1 MHWTIPELCLWFAS
15 SYLASLLRNHG
26 SRARGHRDPDRDGH
40 GHARAAADAGGH
52 MATAMPG
59 ASMPVAVAGCGSP
72 YLPAPFTPADLQ
84 PPHEGVPNP
93 NRMALNKK
101 VFSGFCCFTVLVFIG
116 FSIARA
122 AGGCGCPAGYE
133 ISNGEESSCDCE
145 GDIFNCEWKCYDACF
160 KG

>member
-1 MHWTIPELCLWFAS
+1 
-15 SYLASLLRNHG
+15 
-26 SRARGHRDPDRDGH
+26 
-40 GHARAAADAGGH
+40 
-52 MATAMPG
+52 
-59 ASMPVAVAGCGSP
+59 
-72 YLPAPFTPADLQ
+72 
-84 PPHEGVPNP
+84 
-93 NRMALNKK
+93 MALKKK

-160 KG
+160 KDGSETSCDGSTFNNTLRGTSSA